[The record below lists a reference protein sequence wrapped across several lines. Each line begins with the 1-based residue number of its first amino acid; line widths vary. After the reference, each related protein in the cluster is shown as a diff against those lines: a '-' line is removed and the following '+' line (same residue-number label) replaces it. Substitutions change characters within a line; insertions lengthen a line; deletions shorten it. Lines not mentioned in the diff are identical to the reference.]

1 MPEKIPNKFS
11 ASDISFREMSEGDA
25 VKAFQDDGYFG
36 FEKRSMRYGP
46 NLPKDSIWATAP
58 ANMFV
63 AYWNDIPVGVCGLS
77 THKNVLLGAGIH
89 TRKEYQ
95 GKGIFRICVDKILSE
110 KGSKTLYINVANAK
124 VAGAFRDKGFNDMN
138 REELPEDIQEELEGT
153 KYVDQVQKWMM
164 YASSEWQRVLK
175 RWN

>member
-1 MPEKIPNKFS
+1 MPEEIPNKLS

-25 VKAFQDDGYFG
+25 VKAFQDDGYFD

-58 ANMFV
+58 ARMFV
-63 AYWNDIPVGVCGLS
+63 AFSNETPVAVIGFSRYKGFLLDAGVHVREGYRKKGLGS
-77 THKNVLLGAGIH
+77 ILL
-89 TRKEYQ
+89 
-95 GKGIFRICVDKILSE
+95 DKIINE
-110 KGSKTLYINVANAK
+110 KGNKTLLVNVANPAI
-124 VAGAFRDKGFNDMN
+124 VGSFRRKGFIDMIIN
-138 REELPEDIQEELEGT
+138 EIPKELQEELEGI
-153 KYVDQVQKWMM
+153 KYPDQLQKWMM